1 MLLDDDEGGADPD
14 SVLVLAGDNE
24 AERIGEGVCV
34 CEKER
39 GADLDGAMVRV
50 LAAETEGKA
59 LGEMQAC
66 RDARP
71 VSAEPVPTGHGVQ
84 ALRPEAFE

>member
-1 MLLDDDEGGADPD
+1 MLLDDGEGEADAD

-24 AERIGEGVCV
+24 VESIGEGVCAR
-34 CEKER
+34 EKER
-39 GADLDGAMVRV
+39 GADFDGVMERVR
-50 LAAETEGKA
+50 AAETEGKA

-84 ALRPEAFE
+84 ALRPEEFE